1 MYWFS
6 KQFTERLNFRFTDA
20 MAKHRRAHT
29 KNPKLGYSLY
39 LAAATC
45 WALNGTVAKVVLLEV
60 GDPLR
65 VSQFRGTGTAVIL
78 TIFVALT
85 NRKAFRIK
93 PKEALL
99 LAGYGIIGVA
109 MCQWFYF
116 ESISRM
122 PITISL
128 LIEFMA
134 PIFVVLYARFVMHVS
149 VRNTVWLGLAL
160 AVAGLA
166 MVAQVWDGFTLDK
179 IGVLYAM
186 ASMTT
191 LVFMYLLGDKASQGR
206 DPMSLLMWAFIFASL
221 FFAILRP
228 WNTFPW
234 ESLQAQVTPFE
245 GGTDVYPIWPFFAFM
260 VLVGT
265 LTPYIFVI
273 NSIRHIG
280 GPGASIMGMTEPPIA
295 SIAAWIVLG
304 EIFVPIQMLGGA
316 IMLVGIVVAERA
328 REQSPHEAL
337 PEPEL
342 AT

>member
-1 MYWFS
+1 MS
-6 KQFTERLNFRFTDA
+6 NHK
-20 MAKHRRAHT
+20 KAHV
-29 KNPKLGYSLY
+29 KNAKLGYFLY

-45 WALNGTVAKVVLLEV
+45 WALNGTVSKVVLLEV

-65 VSQFRGTGTAVIL
+65 VSQFRGTGTAIIL

-85 NRKAFRIK
+85 NRKAFRIT

-134 PIFVVLYARFVMHVS
+134 PIFVVLYARFVMHVP
-149 VRNTVWLGLAL
+149 VKNTVWLGLAL
-160 AVAGLA
+160 AVVGLA
-166 MVAQVWDGFTLDK
+166 LVAQVWDGFTLDK
-179 IGVLYAM
+179 IGVLFAM

-206 DPMSLLMWAFIFASL
+206 DPMSLLMWAFIFASI

-228 WNTFPW
+228 WGSFPW
-234 ESLQAQVTPFE
+234 DSLQAQVTPFE
-245 GGTDVYPIWPFFAFM
+245 GGTGVYPIWPFFAFM
-260 VLVGT
+260 VLIGT
-265 LTPYIFVI
+265 LTPYILVI

-295 SIAAWIVLG
+295 AIAAWIVLG
-304 EIFVPIQMLGGA
+304 EIFVPVQMLGGV

-328 REQSPHEAL
+328 REQKAHEPL
-337 PEPEL
+337 PEYEEVQ
-342 AT
+342 

>member
-1 MYWFS
+1 MS
-6 KQFTERLNFRFTDA
+6 NHK
-20 MAKHRRAHT
+20 KAHV
-29 KNPKLGYSLY
+29 KNAKLGYSLY

-45 WALNGTVAKVVLLEV
+45 WALNGTVSKVVLLEV

-65 VSQFRGTGTAVIL
+65 VSQFRGTGTAIIL

-85 NRKAFRIK
+85 NRKAFRIT

-134 PIFVVLYARFVMHVS
+134 PIFVVLYARLVMHVP
-149 VRNTVWLGLAL
+149 VKNTVWLGLAL
-160 AVAGLA
+160 AVVGLA
-166 MVAQVWDGFTLDK
+166 LVAQVWDGFTLDK
-179 IGVLYAM
+179 IGVLFAM

-206 DPMSLLMWAFIFASL
+206 DPMSLLMWAFIFASI

-228 WNTFPW
+228 WGSFPW
-234 ESLQAQVTPFE
+234 DSLQAQVTPFE
-245 GGTDVYPIWPFFAFM
+245 GGTGVYPIWPFFAFM
-260 VLVGT
+260 VLIGT
-265 LTPYIFVI
+265 LTPYILVI

-295 SIAAWIVLG
+295 AIAAWIVLG
-304 EIFVPIQMLGGA
+304 EIFVPVQMLGGV

-328 REQSPHEAL
+328 REQKAHEPL
-337 PEPEL
+337 PEYEEVQ
-342 AT
+342 

>member
-1 MYWFS
+1 MS
-6 KQFTERLNFRFTDA
+6 RH
-20 MAKHRRAHT
+20 AKAHE
-29 KNPKLGYSLY
+29 KKPKLGYTLY
-39 LAAATC
+39 LVAATC

-78 TIFVALT
+78 VIFVALT

-93 PKEALL
+93 PKEAFL
-99 LAGYGIIGVA
+99 LAGYGIVGVA

-134 PIFVVLYARFVMHVS
+134 PIFVVLYARFVMHVP
-149 VRNTVWLGLAL
+149 VKNTVWLGLAL
-160 AVAGLA
+160 AVVGLA
-166 MVAQVWDGFTLDK
+166 LVAQVWDGFTLDK
-179 IGVLYAM
+179 IGVLYAL

-221 FFAILRP
+221 FFSILRP
-228 WNTFPW
+228 WSSFPW
-234 ESLQAQVTPFE
+234 DSLHAHVTPFE
-245 GGTDVYPIWPFFAFM
+245 GGTEVYPIWPFFAFM
-260 VLVGT
+260 VLIGT
-265 LTPYIFVI
+265 LTPYILVI

-295 SIAAWIVLG
+295 SIAAWLVLG
-304 EIFVPIQMLGGA
+304 EIFVPVQMLGGA

-328 REQSPHEAL
+328 REQKEHEPL
-337 PEPEL
+337 PLSE
-342 AT
+342 AN

>member
-1 MYWFS
+1 MS
-6 KQFTERLNFRFTDA
+6 THK
-20 MAKHRRAHT
+20 KAHE
-29 KNPKLGYSLY
+29 KNAKLGYSLY
-39 LAAATC
+39 LVAAAC
-45 WALNGTVAKVVLLEV
+45 WALNGTVSKVVLLEV

-65 VSQFRGTGTAVIL
+65 VSQFRGTGTAIIL
-78 TIFVALT
+78 IIFVALT

-149 VRNTVWLGLAL
+149 VKNTVWLGLAL
-160 AVAGLA
+160 AVGGLA
-166 MVAQVWDGFTLDK
+166 LVAQVWDGFTLDK
-179 IGVLYAM
+179 VGVMFAL

-206 DPMSLLMWAFIFASL
+206 DPMSLLMWAFIFASI

-228 WNTFPW
+228 WGSFPW
-234 ESLQAQVTPFE
+234 ESLKAQVTPFE
-245 GGTDVYPIWPFFAFM
+245 GGSGVYPIWPFFAFM

-265 LTPYIFVI
+265 LMPYILVI

-295 SIAAWIVLG
+295 AIAAWVVLG
-304 EIFVPIQMLGGA
+304 EIFVPVQMLGGV
-316 IMLVGIVVAERA
+316 IMLIGIIVAQRA
-328 REQSPHEAL
+328 REQKAHEVL
-337 PEPEL
+337 PEYET

>member
-1 MYWFS
+1 M
-6 KQFTERLNFRFTDA
+6 T
-20 MAKHRRAHT
+20 KHKKAHE
-29 KNPKLGYSLY
+29 KNANLGYSLY

-45 WALNGTVAKVVLLEV
+45 WALNGTVSKVVLLEI

-65 VSQFRGTGTAVIL
+65 VSQFRGTGTAIIL

-85 NRKAFRIK
+85 NRKAFRIT

-134 PIFVVLYARFVMHVS
+134 PIFVVLYARFVMHVP
-149 VRNTVWLGLAL
+149 VKNTVWLGLAL
-160 AVAGLA
+160 AVVGLA
-166 MVAQVWDGFTLDK
+166 LVAQVWDGFTLDK
-179 IGVLYAM
+179 IGVLFAM

-206 DPMSLLMWAFIFASL
+206 DPMSLLMWAFIFASI

-228 WNTFPW
+228 WGSFPW
-234 ESLQAQVTPFE
+234 DSLQAQVTPFE
-245 GGTDVYPIWPFFAFM
+245 GGTGVYPIWPFFAFM
-260 VLVGT
+260 VLIGT
-265 LTPYIFVI
+265 LTPYILVI

-295 SIAAWIVLG
+295 AIAAWIVLG
-304 EIFVPIQMLGGA
+304 EIFVPVQMLGGV

-328 REQSPHEAL
+328 REQKAHEPL
-337 PEPEL
+337 PEYEEVQ
-342 AT
+342 

>member
-1 MYWFS
+1 MS
-6 KQFTERLNFRFTDA
+6 KH
-20 MAKHRRAHT
+20 KKAHE
-29 KNPKLGYSLY
+29 KNAKLGYSLY

-45 WALNGTVAKVVLLEV
+45 WAINGTVSKVVLLEI

-65 VSQFRGTGTAVIL
+65 VSQFRGTGTAIIL

-160 AVAGLA
+160 AVVGLA
-166 MVAQVWDGFTLDK
+166 LVAQVWNGFTLNK
-179 IGVLYAM
+179 VGVLFAV

-206 DPMSLLMWAFIFASL
+206 DPVSLRMWAFICAS
-221 FFAILRP
+221 
-228 WNTFPW
+228 
-234 ESLQAQVTPFE
+234 S
-245 GGTDVYPIWPFFAFM
+245 
-260 VLVGT
+260 
-265 LTPYIFVI
+265 
-273 NSIRHIG
+273 
-280 GPGASIMGMTEPPIA
+280 
-295 SIAAWIVLG
+295 
-304 EIFVPIQMLGGA
+304 
-316 IMLVGIVVAERA
+316 
-328 REQSPHEAL
+328 
-337 PEPEL
+337 
-342 AT
+342 

>member
-1 MYWFS
+1 MS
-6 KQFTERLNFRFTDA
+6 RH
-20 MAKHRRAHT
+20 AKAHE
-29 KNPKLGYSLY
+29 KKPKLGYTLY
-39 LAAATC
+39 LVAATC

-65 VSQFRGTGTAVIL
+65 VSQFRGTGTAIIL
-78 TIFVALT
+78 VIFVALT

-93 PKEALL
+93 PKEAFL
-99 LAGYGIIGVA
+99 LAGYGIVGVA

-134 PIFVVLYARFVMHVS
+134 PIFVVLYARFVMHVP
-149 VRNTVWLGLAL
+149 VKNTVWLGLAL
-160 AVAGLA
+160 AVIGLA
-166 MVAQVWDGFTLDK
+166 LVAQVWDGFTLNK
-179 IGVLYAM
+179 IGVLYAL

-221 FFAILRP
+221 FFSILRP
-228 WNTFPW
+228 WGSFPW
-234 ESLQAQVTPFE
+234 DSLHAHVTPFE
-245 GGTDVYPIWPFFAFM
+245 GGTEVYPIWPFFAFM
-260 VLVGT
+260 VLIGT
-265 LTPYIFVI
+265 LTPYILVI

-304 EIFVPIQMLGGA
+304 EIFVPVQMLGGA
-316 IMLVGIVVAERA
+316 IMLVGIVVAQRA
-328 REQSPHEAL
+328 REQKEHEPL
-337 PEPEL
+337 PLSE
-342 AT
+342 AS

>member
-1 MYWFS
+1 MS
-6 KQFTERLNFRFTDA
+6 THK
-20 MAKHRRAHT
+20 KAHE
-29 KNPKLGYSLY
+29 KNAKLGYSLY
-39 LAAATC
+39 LVAAAC
-45 WALNGTVAKVVLLEV
+45 WALNGTVSKVVLLEV

-65 VSQFRGTGTAVIL
+65 VSQFRGTGTAIIL
-78 TIFVALT
+78 IIFVALT

-160 AVAGLA
+160 AVGGLA
-166 MVAQVWDGFTLDK
+166 LVAQVWNGFTLDK
-179 IGVLYAM
+179 IGVLFAL

-206 DPMSLLMWAFIFASL
+206 DPMSLLMWAFIFASI

-228 WNTFPW
+228 WGSFPW
-234 ESLQAQVTPFE
+234 ESLNAQVTPFE
-245 GGTDVYPIWPFFAFM
+245 GGSGVYPIWPFFTFM
-260 VLVGT
+260 VLIGT
-265 LTPYIFVI
+265 LVPYVLVI

-295 SIAAWIVLG
+295 AIAAWVVLG
-304 EIFVPIQMLGGA
+304 EIFVPVQMLGGA
-316 IMLVGIVVAERA
+316 IMLVGIVVAQRA
-328 REQSPHEAL
+328 REQKAHEPL
-337 PEPEL
+337 PQFEEVK
-342 AT
+342 

>member
-1 MYWFS
+1 MS
-6 KQFTERLNFRFTDA
+6 KH
-20 MAKHRRAHT
+20 KKIHV
-29 KNPKLGYSLY
+29 KNAKLGYSLY

-45 WALNGTVAKVVLLEV
+45 WAINGTVSKVVLLEV

-65 VSQFRGTGTAVIL
+65 VSQFRGTGTAIIL

-134 PIFVVLYARFVMHVS
+134 PIFVVLCARFVMHVP
-149 VRNTVWLGLAL
+149 VKNTVWLGLAL
-160 AVAGLA
+160 AVVGLA
-166 MVAQVWDGFTLDK
+166 LVAQVWDGFTLDK
-179 IGVLYAM
+179 IGVLFAM

-206 DPMSLLMWAFIFASL
+206 DPMSLLMWAFIFASI

-228 WNTFPW
+228 WGDFPW
-234 ESLQAQVTPFE
+234 DSLHAQVTPFE
-245 GGTDVYPIWPFFAFM
+245 GGTSVYPIWPFFTFM
-260 VLVGT
+260 VLIGT
-265 LTPYIFVI
+265 LTPYILVI

-295 SIAAWIVLG
+295 AIAAWIVLG
-304 EIFVPIQMLGGA
+304 EVFVPIQMLGGV

-328 REQSPHEAL
+328 REQSPDEAL
-337 PEPEL
+337 PEFE
-342 AT
+342 AVK

>member
-1 MYWFS
+1 MS
-6 KQFTERLNFRFTDA
+6 KH
-20 MAKHRRAHT
+20 KKAHE
-29 KNPKLGYSLY
+29 KNAKLGYSLY
-39 LAAATC
+39 LVAAAC
-45 WALNGTVAKVVLLEV
+45 WALNGTVSKVVLLEV

-65 VSQFRGTGTAVIL
+65 VSQFRGTGTAIL
-78 TIFVALT
+78 LIIFVALT

-116 ESISRM
+116 ESISLM

-149 VRNTVWLGLAL
+149 VKNTVWLGLAL
-160 AVAGLA
+160 AVGGLA
-166 MVAQVWDGFTLDK
+166 LVAQVWDGFTLDK
-179 IGVLYAM
+179 VGVMFAL

-206 DPMSLLMWAFIFASL
+206 DPMSLLMWAFIFASI

-228 WNTFPW
+228 WGSFPW
-234 ESLQAQVTPFE
+234 ESLNAQVTPFE
-245 GGTDVYPIWPFFAFM
+245 GGSGVYPIWPFFTFM
-260 VLVGT
+260 VLIGT
-265 LTPYIFVI
+265 LTPYILVI

-295 SIAAWIVLG
+295 AIAAWVVLG
-304 EIFVPIQMLGGA
+304 EKFVPVQMLGGA
-316 IMLVGIVVAERA
+316 IMLVGIVVAQRA
-328 REQSPHEAL
+328 REQKAHEPL
-337 PEPEL
+337 PEFEEVK
-342 AT
+342 

>member
-1 MYWFS
+1 MSRHS
-6 KQFTERLNFRFTDA
+6 K
-20 MAKHRRAHT
+20 AHE
-29 KNPKLGYSLY
+29 KNPKLGYTLY
-39 LAAATC
+39 LLAATC
-45 WALNGTVAKVVLLEV
+45 WAINGTVSKVVLLEV
-60 GDPLR
+60 GDPIR
-65 VSQFRGTGTAVIL
+65 VSQFRGTGTAIIL

-85 NRKAFRIK
+85 NRGAFRIK

-134 PIFVVLYARFVMHVS
+134 PIFVVLYARFVMHVP

-160 AVAGLA
+160 AVVGLA
-166 MVAQVWDGFTLDK
+166 LVAQVWDGFTLNK

-186 ASMTT
+186 GSMTT

-228 WNTFPW
+228 WGSFPW
-234 ESLQAQVTPFE
+234 DSLHAQVTPSE
-245 GGTDVYPIWPFFAFM
+245 GGSEVYPIWPFFAFM
-260 VLVGT
+260 VLIGT
-265 LTPYIFVI
+265 LTPYILVI

-295 SIAAWIVLG
+295 SIAAWLVLG
-304 EIFVPIQMLGGA
+304 EVFVPIQMLGGA

-328 REQSPHEAL
+328 REQKEHEPL
-337 PEPEL
+337 PMSEVS
-342 AT
+342 

>member
-1 MYWFS
+1 MS
-6 KQFTERLNFRFTDA
+6 KH
-20 MAKHRRAHT
+20 KKAHE
-29 KNPKLGYSLY
+29 KNAKLGYSLY
-39 LAAATC
+39 LVAATC
-45 WALNGTVAKVVLLEV
+45 WALNGTVSKVVLLEV

-65 VSQFRGTGTAVIL
+65 VSQFRGTGTAIIL

-99 LAGYGIIGVA
+99 LAGYGIVGVA

-149 VRNTVWLGLAL
+149 VKNTVWLGLAL
-160 AVAGLA
+160 AVVGLA
-166 MVAQVWDGFTLDK
+166 LVAQVWDGFTLDK
-179 IGVLYAM
+179 IGVLFAL

-206 DPMSLLMWAFIFASL
+206 DPMSLLMWAFIFASI

-228 WNTFPW
+228 WGSFPW
-234 ESLQAQVTPFE
+234 DSLNAQVTPFE
-245 GGTDVYPIWPFFAFM
+245 GGTGVYPIWPFFTFM
-260 VLVGT
+260 VLIGT
-265 LTPYIFVI
+265 LTPYILVI

-295 SIAAWIVLG
+295 AIAAWVVLG
-304 EIFVPIQMLGGA
+304 EKFVPVQMLGGA
-316 IMLVGIVVAERA
+316 IMLVGIVVAQRA
-328 REQSPHEAL
+328 REQDAHEPL
-337 PEPEL
+337 PEYEPV
-342 AT
+342 T

>member
-1 MYWFS
+1 MS
-6 KQFTERLNFRFTDA
+6 
-20 MAKHRRAHT
+20 AHKKT
-29 KNPKLGYSLY
+29 YEKNAKLGYSLY

-45 WALNGTVAKVVLLEV
+45 WAINGTVSKVVLIEI

-65 VSQFRGTGTAVIL
+65 VSQFRGTGAAIIL

-134 PIFVVLYARFVMHVS
+134 PIFVVLFARFVMHVP
-149 VRNTVWLGLAL
+149 VKNTVWLGLAL

-166 MVAQVWDGFTLDK
+166 LVAQVWDGFTLNK
-179 IGVLYAM
+179 LGVIFAIG
-186 ASMTT
+186 SMTT

-206 DPMSLLMWAFIFASL
+206 DPVSLLMWAFIFASI

-228 WNTFPW
+228 WSSFPW
-234 ESLQAQVTPFE
+234 ESLSAQVTPFE
-245 GGTDVYPIWPFFAFM
+245 GGTSVYPIWPFFAFM
-260 VLVGT
+260 VLIGT
-265 LTPYIFVI
+265 LVPYVLVI

-295 SIAAWIVLG
+295 AIAAWVVLG

-316 IMLVGIVVAERA
+316 VMLVGIVVAERA
-328 REQSPHEAL
+328 REQAPHEPL
-337 PEPEL
+337 PEFEPVN
-342 AT
+342 

>member
-1 MYWFS
+1 MS
-6 KQFTERLNFRFTDA
+6 RH
-20 MAKHRRAHT
+20 AKAHE
-29 KNPKLGYSLY
+29 KNPKLGYTLY
-39 LAAATC
+39 LLAATC
-45 WALNGTVAKVVLLEV
+45 WAINGTVAKVVLLEV

-78 TIFVALT
+78 VILVALT

-134 PIFVVLYARFVMHVS
+134 PIFVVLYARFVLHVP
-149 VRNTVWLGLAL
+149 VKNTVWLGLAL
-160 AVAGLA
+160 AVVGLA
-166 MVAQVWDGFTLDK
+166 LVAQVWDGFTLDK
-179 IGVLYAM
+179 IGVLYAIG
-186 ASMTT
+186 SMTT

-206 DPMSLLMWAFIFASL
+206 DPMSLLMWAFVFASL

-228 WNTFPW
+228 WGSFPR
-234 ESLQAQVTPFE
+234 ESLHAYVTPFE
-245 GGTDVYPIWPFFAFM
+245 GGTEVYPIWPFLLFM

-265 LTPYIFVI
+265 LTPYILVI

-280 GPGASIMGMTEPPIA
+280 GAGASIMGMTEPPIA

-304 EIFVPIQMLGGA
+304 EIFVPVQMLGGA

-328 REQSPHEAL
+328 REQKKHEPL
-337 PEPEL
+337 PLSEVS
-342 AT
+342 

>member
-1 MYWFS
+1 MS
-6 KQFTERLNFRFTDA
+6 KH
-20 MAKHRRAHT
+20 KKAHE
-29 KNPKLGYSLY
+29 KNAKLGYSLY
-39 LAAATC
+39 LVAATC
-45 WALNGTVAKVVLLEV
+45 WALNGTVSKVVLLEV

-65 VSQFRGTGTAVIL
+65 VSQFRGTGTAIIL

-99 LAGYGIIGVA
+99 LAGYGIVGVA

-149 VRNTVWLGLAL
+149 VKNTVWLGLAL
-160 AVAGLA
+160 AVVGLA
-166 MVAQVWDGFTLDK
+166 LVAQVWDGFTLDK
-179 IGVLYAM
+179 IGVLFAL

-206 DPMSLLMWAFIFASL
+206 DPMSLLMWAFIFASI

-228 WNTFPW
+228 WGSFPW
-234 ESLQAQVTPFE
+234 DSLNAQVTPFE
-245 GGTDVYPIWPFFAFM
+245 GGTGVYPIWPFFAFM
-260 VLVGT
+260 VLIGT
-265 LTPYIFVI
+265 LTPYILVI

-295 SIAAWIVLG
+295 AIAAWVVLG
-304 EIFVPIQMLGGA
+304 EKFVPVQMLGGA
-316 IMLVGIVVAERA
+316 IMLVGIVVAQRA
-328 REQSPHEAL
+328 REQDAHEPL
-337 PEPEL
+337 PEYEPV
-342 AT
+342 T

>member
-1 MYWFS
+1 MS
-6 KQFTERLNFRFTDA
+6 THK
-20 MAKHRRAHT
+20 KAHE
-29 KNPKLGYSLY
+29 KNAKLGYSLY
-39 LAAATC
+39 LVAAAC
-45 WALNGTVAKVVLLEV
+45 WALNGTVSKVVLLEV

-65 VSQFRGTGTAVIL
+65 VSQFRGTGTAIIL

-149 VRNTVWLGLAL
+149 VKNTVWLGLAL
-160 AVAGLA
+160 AVGGLA
-166 MVAQVWDGFTLDK
+166 LVAQVWDGFTLDK
-179 IGVLYAM
+179 VGVMFAL

-206 DPMSLLMWAFIFASL
+206 DPMSLLMWAFIFASI

-228 WNTFPW
+228 WGSFPW
-234 ESLQAQVTPFE
+234 ESLKAQVTPFE
-245 GGTDVYPIWPFFAFM
+245 GGSGVYPIWPFFAFM

-265 LTPYIFVI
+265 LMPYILVI

-295 SIAAWIVLG
+295 AIAAWVVLG
-304 EIFVPIQMLGGA
+304 EIFVPVQMLGGV
-316 IMLVGIVVAERA
+316 IMLIGIIVAQRA
-328 REQSPHEAL
+328 REQKAHEVL
-337 PEPEL
+337 PEYQT

>member
-1 MYWFS
+1 MS
-6 KQFTERLNFRFTDA
+6 THK
-20 MAKHRRAHT
+20 KAHE
-29 KNPKLGYSLY
+29 KNAKLGYSLY
-39 LAAATC
+39 LVAAAC
-45 WALNGTVAKVVLLEV
+45 WALNGTVSKVVLLEV

-65 VSQFRGTGTAVIL
+65 VSQFRGTGTAIIL
-78 TIFVALT
+78 IIFVALT

-149 VRNTVWLGLAL
+149 VKNTVWLGLAL
-160 AVAGLA
+160 AVGGLA
-166 MVAQVWDGFTLDK
+166 LVAQVWDGFTLDK
-179 IGVLYAM
+179 VGVMFAL

-206 DPMSLLMWAFIFASL
+206 DPMSLLMWAFIFASI

-228 WNTFPW
+228 WGSFPW
-234 ESLQAQVTPFE
+234 ESLNAQVTPFE
-245 GGTDVYPIWPFFAFM
+245 GGSGVYPIWPFFAFM

-265 LTPYIFVI
+265 LMPYILVI

-295 SIAAWIVLG
+295 AIAAWVVLG
-304 EIFVPIQMLGGA
+304 EIFVPVQMLGGV
-316 IMLVGIVVAERA
+316 IMLIGIIVAQRA
-328 REQSPHEAL
+328 REQKAHEVL
-337 PEPEL
+337 PEYET

>member
-1 MYWFS
+1 M
-6 KQFTERLNFRFTDA
+6 TRH
-20 MAKHRRAHT
+20 AKVHE
-29 KNPKLGYSLY
+29 KNPKLGYILY
-39 LAAATC
+39 LFAATC
-45 WALNGTVAKVVLLEV
+45 WALNGTVSKVVLLEV
-60 GDPLR
+60 GDPIR
-65 VSQFRGTGTAVIL
+65 VSQFRATGAALIL
-78 TIFVALT
+78 ITYVALT
-85 NRKAFRIK
+85 NRKAFRINA
-93 PKEALL
+93 KEAVL

-134 PIFVVLYARFVMHVS
+134 PIFVVLYARFVMHVP
-149 VRNTVWLGLAL
+149 VKNTVWLGLAL
-160 AVAGLA
+160 AVFGLA
-166 MVAQVWDGFTLDK
+166 MVAQVWEGFTLNK

-206 DPMSLLMWAFIFASL
+206 DPMSLLMWAFTFAAI

-228 WNTFPW
+228 WGTFPW

-245 GGTDVYPIWPFFAFM
+245 GGTGVYPIWPFFAFM
-260 VLVGT
+260 VLIGT
-265 LTPYIFVI
+265 LTPYILVI

-304 EIFVPIQMLGGA
+304 ETFVPIQMLGGA
-316 IMLVGIVVAERA
+316 VMLVGIVVAERA
-328 REQSPHEAL
+328 REQKEHEPL
-337 PEPEL
+337 PMSEEIHS
-342 AT
+342 A

>member
-1 MYWFS
+1 MS
-6 KQFTERLNFRFTDA
+6 NHK
-20 MAKHRRAHT
+20 KAHV
-29 KNPKLGYSLY
+29 KNAKLGYSLY

-45 WALNGTVAKVVLLEV
+45 WALNGTVSKVVLLEV

-65 VSQFRGTGTAVIL
+65 VSQFRGTGTAIIL

-85 NRKAFRIK
+85 NRKAFRIT

-134 PIFVVLYARFVMHVS
+134 PIFVVLYARFVMHVP
-149 VRNTVWLGLAL
+149 VKNTVWLGLAL
-160 AVAGLA
+160 AVVGLA
-166 MVAQVWDGFTLDK
+166 LVAQVWDGFTLDK
-179 IGVLYAM
+179 IGVLFAM

-206 DPMSLLMWAFIFASL
+206 DSMSLLMWAFIFASI

-228 WNTFPW
+228 WGSFPW
-234 ESLQAQVTPFE
+234 DSLQAQVTPFE
-245 GGTDVYPIWPFFAFM
+245 GGTGVYPIWPFFAFM
-260 VLVGT
+260 VLIGT
-265 LTPYIFVI
+265 LTPYILVI

-295 SIAAWIVLG
+295 AIAAWIVLG
-304 EIFVPIQMLGGA
+304 EIFVPVQMLGGV

-328 REQSPHEAL
+328 REQKAHEPL
-337 PEPEL
+337 PEYEEVQ
-342 AT
+342 

>member
-1 MYWFS
+1 MS
-6 KQFTERLNFRFTDA
+6 KH
-20 MAKHRRAHT
+20 KKAHE
-29 KNPKLGYSLY
+29 KNAKLGYSLY

-45 WALNGTVAKVVLLEV
+45 WAINGTVSKVVLLEI

-65 VSQFRGTGTAVIL
+65 VSQFRGTGTAIIL

-116 ESISRM
+116 ESI
-122 PITISL
+122 
-128 LIEFMA
+128 
-134 PIFVVLYARFVMHVS
+134 VVLYARFVMHVS
-149 VRNTVWLGLAL
+149 VRNTVWLGLAM
-160 AVAGLA
+160 AVVGLA
-166 MVAQVWDGFTLDK
+166 LVAQVWNGFTLNK
-179 IGVLYAM
+179 IGVLYAIG
-186 ASMTT
+186 SMTT

-206 DPMSLLMWAFIFASL
+206 DPVSLLMWAFIFASI

-228 WNTFPW
+228 WGSFPW
-234 ESLQAQVTPFE
+234 DSLQAQVTPFE
-245 GGTDVYPIWPFFAFM
+245 GGTDIYPIWPFFLFM
-260 VLVGT
+260 VLIGT
-265 LTPYIFVI
+265 LVPYVLVI

-295 SIAAWIVLG
+295 AIAAWIVLG

-328 REQSPHEAL
+328 REQKAHEPL
-337 PEPEL
+337 PEFEEVK
-342 AT
+342 

>member
-1 MYWFS
+1 
-6 KQFTERLNFRFTDA
+6 
-20 MAKHRRAHT
+20 
-29 KNPKLGYSLY
+29 
-39 LAAATC
+39 
-45 WALNGTVAKVVLLEV
+45 
-60 GDPLR
+60 
-65 VSQFRGTGTAVIL
+65 
-78 TIFVALT
+78 VALT

-160 AVAGLA
+160 AVIGLA
-166 MVAQVWDGFTLDK
+166 LVAQVWNGFTLDK
-179 IGVLYAM
+179 VGVLFAL

-206 DPMSLLMWAFIFASL
+206 DPVSLLMWAFIFASI
-221 FFAILRP
+221 FFAVLRP
-228 WNTFPW
+228 WGSFPW
-234 ESLQAQVTPFE
+234 DSLQAQVTPFE
-245 GGTDVYPIWPFFAFM
+245 GGTSVYPIWPFFAFM
-260 VLVGT
+260 VVIGT
-265 LTPYIFVI
+265 LVPYVLVI

-295 SIAAWIVLG
+295 AIAAWIVLG
-304 EIFVPIQMLGGA
+304 EIFVVIQILGGL
-316 IMLVGIVVAERA
+316 IMLVGIVVAQRA
-328 REQSPHEAL
+328 REQKAHEPL
-337 PEPEL
+337 PEFEE
-342 AT
+342 AK

>member
-1 MYWFS
+1 MS
-6 KQFTERLNFRFTDA
+6 NHK
-20 MAKHRRAHT
+20 KAHV
-29 KNPKLGYSLY
+29 KNAKLGYSLY

-45 WALNGTVAKVVLLEV
+45 WALNGTVSKVVLLEV

-65 VSQFRGTGTAVIL
+65 VSQFRGTGTAIIL

-85 NRKAFRIK
+85 NRKAFRIT

-134 PIFVVLYARFVMHVS
+134 PIFVVLYARFVMHVP
-149 VRNTVWLGLAL
+149 VKNTVWLGLAL
-160 AVAGLA
+160 AVVGLA
-166 MVAQVWDGFTLDK
+166 LVAQVWDGFTLDK
-179 IGVLYAM
+179 IGVLFAM

-206 DPMSLLMWAFIFASL
+206 DPMSLLMWAFIFASI

-228 WNTFPW
+228 WGSFPW
-234 ESLQAQVTPFE
+234 DSLQAQVTPFE
-245 GGTDVYPIWPFFAFM
+245 GGTGVYPIWTFFAFI
-260 VLVGT
+260 VLIGT
-265 LTPYIFVI
+265 LTPYILVI

-295 SIAAWIVLG
+295 AIAAWIVLG
-304 EIFVPIQMLGGA
+304 EIFVPVQMLGGV

-328 REQSPHEAL
+328 REQKAHEPL
-337 PEPEL
+337 PEYEEVQ
-342 AT
+342 